1 MKTRMHPS
9 IILER
14 LVNSLLVIIVL
25 AFYIVT
31 QMLDDFSAE
40 NINNTISVISSLGFS
55 TFTLGFIVIV
65 LLLIVFGIFFFIAWK
80 NTYLFFDNENL
91 IIEKGKIF
99 KQVTTIHLS
108 DIATINITRN
118 ILEKILGT
126 SNLKIDLNTSNSV
139 TFKGKL
145 VFKEDKAYELKNEI
159 LLRMG
164 KDAGNKEEDFDS
176 LIDYS
181 SQDVFR
187 HMLLSI
193 DIVAILF
200 IIIVYFIVLM
210 GMMETSQ
217 TAGVIFTIIPIL
229 IIIVPLLWSVA
240 KTYLSYFNFKAIREN
255 NQIRLSYGA
264 LTTYKYNLPISKIN
278 AVIIRQTL
286 QARILGYYNF
296 EVVNAGISEQEEEK
310 TIISLYIKS
319 HNVNKVLEELI
330 PEYQNTIVLQN
341 QPKRALGHYLV
352 AKILCIA
359 ISLVLIPFT
368 NYFSLL
374 LIPLIVLIAL
384 AQYKTKQI
392 GKDDNL
398 IIIADG
404 ILNKKVTLIKYSNIE
419 LVAIKQ
425 KLFSPIFGT
434 KVLKINVVG
443 PATNS
448 SFESGLFDKNVV
460 MDIAKQYQ
468 E

>member
-176 LIDYS
+176 
-181 SQDVFR
+181 
-187 HMLLSI
+187 
-193 DIVAILF
+193 
-200 IIIVYFIVLM
+200 
-210 GMMETSQ
+210 
-217 TAGVIFTIIPIL
+217 
-229 IIIVPLLWSVA
+229 
-240 KTYLSYFNFKAIREN
+240 
-255 NQIRLSYGA
+255 
-264 LTTYKYNLPISKIN
+264 
-278 AVIIRQTL
+278 
-286 QARILGYYNF
+286 
-296 EVVNAGISEQEEEK
+296 
-310 TIISLYIKS
+310 
-319 HNVNKVLEELI
+319 
-330 PEYQNTIVLQN
+330 
-341 QPKRALGHYLV
+341 
-352 AKILCIA
+352 
-359 ISLVLIPFT
+359 
-368 NYFSLL
+368 
-374 LIPLIVLIAL
+374 
-384 AQYKTKQI
+384 
-392 GKDDNL
+392 
-398 IIIADG
+398 
-404 ILNKKVTLIKYSNIE
+404 
-419 LVAIKQ
+419 
-425 KLFSPIFGT
+425 
-434 KVLKINVVG
+434 
-443 PATNS
+443 
-448 SFESGLFDKNVV
+448 
-460 MDIAKQYQ
+460 
-468 E
+468 

>member
-14 LVNSLLVIIVL
+14 LVNSLLVIIIL

-65 LLLIVFGIFFFIAWK
+65 LLLIVFGVFFFISWK
-80 NTYLFFDNENL
+80 NTYLFFDKENL

-159 LLRMG
+159 LSRMG
-164 KDAGNKEEDFDS
+164 KEVANKEEDFES
-176 LIDYS
+176 LIDYNS
-181 SQDVFR
+181 HDVFR

-200 IIIVYFIVLM
+200 VIVLYFIALV
-210 GMMETSQ
+210 GIMETSK
-217 TAGVIFTIIPIL
+217 TVGTILAIIPIL
-229 IIIVPLLWSVA
+229 IIVVPLIWSVI

-264 LTTYKYNLPISKIN
+264 LTTYKYNLPINKIN

-286 QARILGYYNF
+286 QARILGYYSF

-310 TIISLYIKS
+310 TIISLYVKG
-319 HNVNKVLEELI
+319 HDVNKILMELI
-330 PEYQNTIVLQN
+330 PEYQNTITLQS
-341 QPKRALGHYLV
+341 QPKAALGHYLM
-352 AKILCIA
+352 AKIFWLI
-359 ISLVLIPFT
+359 ISLALIPFT
-368 NYFSLL
+368 HYLSLI
-374 LIPLIVLIAL
+374 LIPLIILIAL

-392 GKDDNL
+392 GQDDNL

-425 KLFSPIFGT
+425 KLFSPIFKT
-434 KVLKINVVG
+434 NSLKINVVG

-448 SFESGLFDKNVV
+448 SFESGLFSKEVIMN
-460 MDIAKQYQ
+460 ITKQYQ